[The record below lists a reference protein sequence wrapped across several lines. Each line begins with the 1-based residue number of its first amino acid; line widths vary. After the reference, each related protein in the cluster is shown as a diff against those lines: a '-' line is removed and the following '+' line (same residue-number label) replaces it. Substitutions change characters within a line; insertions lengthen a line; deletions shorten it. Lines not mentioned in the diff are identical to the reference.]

1 MTIGYWVVLILVLL
15 IVTSKSLNEHV
26 QNVNTAGTIVL
37 ASAADAASQLT
48 KTVVDAGSSAL
59 HAVTA
64 SDNLPSNAGVLKS
77 SDAVASVTSGF
88 ANANADLPRFMPETV
103 VYNEMG
109 EESGNTWDEQVKN
122 LALEPEVAASH
133 ERFVK
138 DRYKVS
144 SGASI
149 ESERSDRVDVN
160 SWVGLRPPNYAAVK
174 ADPNARTVPSYDYE
188 EGGLLAKS
196 REIRWN

>member
-1 MTIGYWVVLILVLL
+1 MTVGYWVLLVIVLL
-15 IVTSKSLNEHV
+15 VVMSKSKNENV
-26 QNVNTAGTIVL
+26 QNANNMGTTAL
-37 ASAADAASQLT
+37 AKAADVASQLT
-48 KTVVDAGSSAL
+48 QKVVSAGSSAL
-59 HAVTA
+59 NAVTA

-196 REIRWN
+196 RELRWN